1 MKVGYNTIIYNENDL
16 IRYIYIVYKGE
27 FKLYKKVRSRKDSAR
42 TITQENEEQRCIAR
56 NLSFKTIEIGE
67 ILGYTEAYKK
77 IGNYLE
83 TCVCKSQG
91 GVVLRIDKNKFM
103 KKIISTEN
111 NLDDIIP
118 FIEDKASKKN
128 QEINEFLRRHEN
140 DIFVRYMHTPS
151 ANARRVNTESSV
163 YKMRS

>member
-1 MKVGYNTIIYNENDL
+1 M
-16 IRYIYIVYKGE
+16 
-27 FKLYKKVRSRKDSAR
+27 YKKVRSRKESAR
-42 TITQENEEQRCIAR
+42 TITQENEEQRSVTR

-67 ILGYTEAYKK
+67 ILGYTETYKK
-77 IGNYLE
+77 ISNHLE
-83 TCVCKSQG
+83 TCVCKSQDG
-91 GVVLRIDKNKFM
+91 IVMRIDKNKFM

-118 FIEDKASKKN
+118 FIEDKAHKKN
-128 QEINEFLRRHEN
+128 QEINEFLRRYEN

-163 YKMRS
+163 YKLRS